1 LLWAYSDEVWRRCG
15 DTATDYNYYT
25 KRILFNSA
33 YAATELFMLTDQS
46 PQRFATWHFLSRRM
60 GDIENLGR
68 GIADVKVVG
77 EAVFDGALS
86 LLNMFK
92 TPPNY
97 EFPIDQA
104 REQYSNDSKK
114 VER

>member
-1 LLWAYSDEVWRRCG
+1 
-15 DTATDYNYYT
+15 
-25 KRILFNSA
+25 
-33 YAATELFMLTDQS
+33 MLTDQS
-46 PQRFATWHFLSRRM
+46 PQRFATWQFLGRRM

-97 EFPIDQA
+97 EFPMEQA
-104 REQYSNDSKK
+104 RQQYSSNTDK